1 MVLLTIPYHIPNY
14 VKVSLLW
21 TLFLISYDLS
31 GTIVIQRRPLSGF
44 RCCICCL
51 SSDKATGRYRELPV
65 TLSARW
71 LQMQNP
77 GQNRNLGSFTIL
89 LQIIKWSV
97 MIVSNTVLTYSKF
110 VLFIHIVFYITSK
123 AMFMWQRR
131 VASCTLD

>member
-1 MVLLTIPYHIPNY
+1 MVLLTIPYRIPNY
-14 VKVSLLW
+14 VKMSLLW

-44 RCCICCL
+44 RCRVCCL
-51 SSDKATGRYRELPV
+51 SSDKSTGRYRELPV

-77 GQNRNLGSFTIL
+77 GQNRNLGSLIIL
-89 LQIIKWSV
+89 LQDCEMV
-97 MIVSNTVLTYSKF
+97 PLIVSNTVLTYSKF

-123 AMFMWQRR
+123 AIYMWQRR